1 MRTAPMTLALALA
14 LYALYA
20 CGGQAPSPA
29 APGAASGRAGSVKSA
44 SAANVSAAGAQ
55 ALRRSAVQAVLSAG
69 PGAFLQSL
77 TIDEHPVFLQGKF
90 HGFRIAALEGDAWRG
105 VDLRPGDV
113 VTRVNGFS
121 IEHPEDAAEAFYSL
135 RVASEL
141 TVDYERDGEPREIR
155 FGIVEDGPSGLS
167 TDAGTRQ
174 N

>member
-1 MRTAPMTLALALA
+1 MARLPMALALGFVISG
-14 LYALYA
+14 

-29 APGAASGRAGSVKSA
+29 APPPATAGRTEPARARGATNADTL
-44 SAANVSAAGAQ
+44 AAN

-69 PGAFLQSL
+69 PGAFLQNL
-77 TIDEHPVFLQGKF
+77 AIDDHPVFLQGKF
-90 HGFRIAALEGDAWRG
+90 HGFRIAALQGDAWKG

-121 IEHPEDAAEAFYSL
+121 IEHPEEAAEAFYSL

-141 TVDYERDGEPREIR
+141 TVEYERDGEPREIR
-155 FGIVEDGPSGLS
+155 FAIVDDGPPL
-167 TDAGTRQ
+167 DAGTRQ